1 MQRLTIYYTSSVA
14 QIASENS
21 RAMAEM
27 NQYCKIV
34 RAEILLYGDKARV
47 NCGVTRTY
55 KVPASIN
62 DATALTSWLKGR
74 IAATERAFRKSP
86 IYQIMNR

>member
-1 MQRLTIYYTSSVA
+1 MERLAIFYSSSVA
-14 QIASENS
+14 QIAHDNS

-27 NQYCKIV
+27 SRYCKAQNADV
-34 RAEILLYGDKARV
+34 SLFDDKARV

-55 KVPASIN
+55 KVPVSIN

-74 IAATERAFRKSP
+74 IAATERVYKQSP
-86 IYQIMNR
+86 IYQMMNR